1 MLLATFRLSCSSHTR
16 TRLASPPVRKENLAL
31 HDSKE
36 QWFIGSMTFWLG
48 FIGNM
53 DLLARV
59 HRVDL
64 LARFIGNMDL
74 LASRLISYAFK
85 GQMNDLCRK
94 VKWSERPEPRASNIP
109 GLGAW
114 TRPPDRRWRI
124 TARGTWLAF
133 RVLAAGAGKTFNTGQ
148 SASKRG
154 LTRGGKPSAPDHE
167 SP

>member
-1 MLLATFRLSCSSHTR
+1 
-16 TRLASPPVRKENLAL
+16 
-31 HDSKE
+31 
-36 QWFIGSMTFWLG
+36 MTFWLG
-48 FIGNM
+48 SSGIWTFW
-53 DLLARV
+53 LA
-59 HRVDL
+59 
-64 LARFIGNMDL
+64 AI
-74 LASRLISYAFK
+74 RLISYAFK

-114 TRPPDRRWRI
+114 TRPPNRRWRI

-133 RVLAAGAGKTFNTGQ
+133 RVLAAGAGKTSNTGQ

-167 SP
+167 LRNWKPAKHRRHRGRP